1 MHKLLSSLCFEIFFL
16 LGQEADRLKVQL
28 AYEKALKGGYVTVYR
43 CRVLLVGQDRA
54 GKTSLKKNL
63 LDLSFDF
70 KEQSTKGSEV
80 DPSQCEINF
89 DQVVW
94 NWQSVG
100 EKNPA
105 LLECSKDVA
114 KIIAEKILT
123 QEDDL
128 ARKMSTGREK
138 LREEHTGKS
147 TQEDFEK
154 DSAHISPADFEE
166 GSFDGYKQGRKKVM
180 SKF

>member
-1 MHKLLSSLCFEIFFL
+1 MHKLLSSLCCEIFFL
-16 LGQEADRLKVQL
+16 LGQVADRLEEQL
-28 AYEKALKGGYVTVYR
+28 AYKKALKDGYVMVYR
-43 CRVLLVGQDRA
+43 SRILLVGQDRA
-54 GKTSLKKNL
+54 GKTSLKKSL
-63 LDLSFDF
+63 LGLSFDF
-70 KEQSTKGSEV
+70 KERSTKGIE
-80 DPSQCEINF
+80 
-89 DQVVW
+89 
-94 NWQSVG
+94 VG

-114 KIIAEKILT
+114 KIVAEKILT

-128 ARKMSTGREK
+128 ARKMSTGPEK

-154 DSAHISPADFEE
+154 DSAYISPADFEE